1 MVAMSKFT
9 DYQDWC
15 EQCTE
20 KGALRFQPAGEN
32 VYATTAD
39 SELVGTWS
47 FVTHKGEV
55 FDD

>member
-1 MVAMSKFT
+1 MSKFT
-9 DYQDWC
+9 DYQDWR